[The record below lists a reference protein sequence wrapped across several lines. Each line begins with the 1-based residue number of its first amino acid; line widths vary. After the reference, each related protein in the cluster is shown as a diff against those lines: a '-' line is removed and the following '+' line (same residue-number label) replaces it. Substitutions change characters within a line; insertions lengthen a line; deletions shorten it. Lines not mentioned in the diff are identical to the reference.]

1 MTLQEFQQSI
11 REGIPAELPAPKA
24 YEPEINHA
32 PKRKDILTKEEKKLA
47 IRNALRYFDPK
58 HHAVLAPEFAEELE
72 KYGRIYMYRFRPDYK
87 MYAHNINDYPHKSLQ
102 AAGIMLIVAAT
113 QAFGWVLTRAGIPQM
128 VAEGFTSVISSP
140 TVFMFAVVFILIIA
154 GCFIDAVP
162 ALLIFAPILIP
173 TATQYG
179 ISLIHFGVVMVV
191 TLCIGLVT
199 PPVGINLFVAS
210 SVGGHA
216 RGNCTKRGAWI

>member
-72 KYGRIYMYRFRPDYK
+72 KYGRIYMYRFRPD
-87 MYAHNINDYPHKSLQ
+87 
-102 AAGIMLIVAAT
+102 
-113 QAFGWVLTRAGIPQM
+113 
-128 VAEGFTSVISSP
+128 
-140 TVFMFAVVFILIIA
+140 
-154 GCFIDAVP
+154 
-162 ALLIFAPILIP
+162 
-173 TATQYG
+173 
-179 ISLIHFGVVMVV
+179 
-191 TLCIGLVT
+191 
-199 PPVGINLFVAS
+199 
-210 SVGGHA
+210 
-216 RGNCTKRGAWI
+216 